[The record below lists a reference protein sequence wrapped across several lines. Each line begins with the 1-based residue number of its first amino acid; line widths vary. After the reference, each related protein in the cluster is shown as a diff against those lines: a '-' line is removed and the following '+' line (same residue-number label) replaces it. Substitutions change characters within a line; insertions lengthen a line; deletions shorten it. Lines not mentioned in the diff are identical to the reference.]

1 VEEHKGFEASLNS
14 YWNDI
19 FSTIVSYTY
28 IDTKITDE
36 GDLLKPYVTD
46 VPKHNVYAAAKL
58 TVLNQIDILPIARYE
73 SERYSSFG
81 SNEKNKG
88 FLIADIRV
96 IYHTLKD
103 LEISGGVKNVFD
115 KYYYYDIAYPQEGR
129 SYYANIRYL
138 F

>member
-36 GDLLKPYVTD
+36 GDLVRPYVTD

-96 IYHTLKD
+96 IYHPLKD

-129 SYYANIRYL
+129 SYYANIRYS